1 MKTNKQ
7 KIMLLTAYAILAA
20 LVIVLQSFV
29 SIPLG
34 PYYVTLTLVPI
45 MVGAILYGPACGA
58 FLGAV
63 FGVVVSIQVVTGA
76 AGYYSFEMFRH
87 LPAVTIAICMVKGTM
102 AGLVSG
108 LVYQPFRKKSGG
120 LQLLGTV
127 LSAVSCPIVNTGI
140 FAVGLMAF
148 YGKLV
153 SVWTVENGYATA
165 VAFLFIFMIGVNFLV
180 EFAINVL
187 LIPAVMRIIRAV
199 KKNA

>member
-20 LVIVLQSFV
+20 LVIVLQTFV
-29 SIPLG
+29 AIPLG
-34 PYYVTLTLVPI
+34 PYTVTLSLVPI
-45 MVGAILYGPACGA
+45 MVGAIMYGPGCGA

-87 LPAVTIAICMVKGTM
+87 LPAVTIAICLIKGTL
-102 AGLVSG
+102 AGLVAG
-108 LVYQPFRKKSGG
+108 FVYHPFRNGK
-120 LQLLGTV
+120 LRVLGTF
-127 LSAVSCPIVNTGI
+127 LAAISCPIVNTGI
-140 FAVGLMAF
+140 FAIGLMAF

-153 SVWTVENGYATA
+153 DVWTVENGYATA
-165 VAFLFIFMIGVNFLV
+165 VAFLFIFMIGLNFLV

-187 LIPAVMRIIRAV
+187 LAPAVTRIIQAV
-199 KKNA
+199 QKNAK